1 VSYRDGHFQDLKVP
15 LTWTVGV
22 AVVVAIL
29 AAVALLLSDRRESL
43 QSGLVGVGRATADV
57 AASPVGQAISA
68 PGRWTGQAAQFVR
81 DYFGAVDENRR
92 LRAENAELRQW
103 KAAAIALDD
112 TNARYRAL
120 LGFRTNPPIPMASAH
135 VILDSRGPFA
145 DTRLADAGKEKGVE
159 VGNPVMNERGLVG
172 RVIGVAHGASRVLLL
187 TDVASRTPVLV
198 DRTDARAILTG
209 DASQTP
215 KLEYLR
221 GIDPIKDGDRI
232 LTSGD
237 GGMIPRGLPVGT
249 AVKGLDGSWRV
260 RLDAD
265 ESSIDFVRILLFKD
279 FGQLVNQQE
288 LAEPGPPPP
297 ATAASSTAPA
307 AATTSAKP
315 VPAKPAASKPAPAR
329 PPTASST
336 SAPATSAPATPVPST
351 TDAVSVGAA
360 RPAPPPPPL
369 PGAKAPDAAAPPAAA
384 STKSE

>member
-22 AVVVAIL
+22 AVVVAIV
-29 AAVALLLSDRRESL
+29 AAVALLLSDRRETL
-43 QSGLVGVGRATADV
+43 QSGWVSVGRATADV

-68 PGRWTGQAAQFVR
+68 PGRWAGQASQYVR
-81 DYFGAVDENRR
+81 DYFFAVSENRR

-103 KAAAIALDD
+103 KASAVALED

-120 LGFRTNPPIPMASAH
+120 LGFRTKPPIAMASAH
-135 VILDSRGPFA
+135 VILDAHGPFA

-209 DASQTP
+209 DASATP

-221 GIDPIKDGDRI
+221 GVDPIKEGDRI

-279 FGQLVNQQE
+279 FSLLVNQQE
-288 LAEPGPPPP
+288 LAQPGSPAGPPPDNAP
-297 ATAASSTAPA
+297 AAAPAPTAPA
-307 AATTSAKP
+307 AKAPPP
-315 VPAKPAASKPAPAR
+315 VQAPAAAA
-329 PPTASST
+329 
-336 SAPATSAPATPVPST
+336 
-351 TDAVSVGAA
+351 AVSVGAPRPA
-360 RPAPPPPPL
+360 PAPPPSPA
-369 PGAKAPDAAAPPAAA
+369 AKPPAAA
-384 STKSE
+384 AAPAASDKSE